1 MVFGRMRHPDDDGYA
16 IGFVLLAMLYIAGMN
31 LLPCAISS
39 ACERIE
45 FYHLTKPLIDVGVLA
60 FFHSLFVIVVG
71 PLLAGAGIGA
81 LLAKAGKAT

>member
-1 MVFGRMRHPDDDGYA
+1 MADRCYRAVDTF
-16 IGFVLLAMLYIAGMN
+16 LL
-31 LLPCAISS
+31 
-39 ACERIE
+39 
-45 FYHLTKPLIDVGVLA
+45 DVGVLA